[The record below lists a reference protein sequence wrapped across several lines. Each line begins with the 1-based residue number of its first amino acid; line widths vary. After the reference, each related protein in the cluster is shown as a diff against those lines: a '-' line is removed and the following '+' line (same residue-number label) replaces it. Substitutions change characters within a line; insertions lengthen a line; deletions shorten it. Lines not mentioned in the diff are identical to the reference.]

1 MTDRFIELIIKEI
14 NKLYTCYYEEA
25 PNDTSFPYL
34 VMTSLNLTPLDSGFL
49 GIFDLEIYINELS
62 KQSVETIIDNLRDK
76 LDGYYYR
83 ESNLGFHIGFDN
95 QSIIK
100 SNEQDLA
107 IRRITFQARIF
118 K

>member
-25 PNDTSFPYL
+25 PNDTLFPYL
-34 VMTSLNLTPLDSGFL
+34 VMTSLNLTPLNSGFL

-62 KQSVETIIDNLRDK
+62 KQSVETIIDNLREK